1 MQSILVYTHASPAG
15 IPASFFKKAVI
26 NYSRLE
32 RVPYGIT
39 HVSNPSSRTA
49 SGPSF
54 TIPSRNNN
62 CFTHAAELEYIR
74 PIIYGGIMRVIMCA
88 EKTREQASDKR
99 IYSHLS
105 SIEHAPFSLSM
116 MYIYIRVEKS
126 CSWNKS
132 VWKVGFSRYHRID
145 TFHANLSFNDEYN
158 EIKKN

>member
-15 IPASFFKKAVI
+15 IPASFLKKVVI

-39 HVSNPSSRTA
+39 HVSNPSSHPSMEDGIA

-54 TIPSRNNN
+54 TIPRTRNNN

-74 PIIYGGIMRVIMCA
+74 PIIYGGIIRVIICA
-88 EKTREQASDKR
+88 EKTRERASDKR

-116 MYIYIRVEKS
+116 TYIYESKKINRVWS
-126 CSWNKS
+126 NKS
-132 VWKVGFSRYHRID
+132 ELFEILLK
-145 TFHANLSFNDEYN
+145 SFARHFPRESFFQR
-158 EIKKN
+158 